1 MNIININIYIEGET
15 LFFQFNPSLS
25 LSFALFLSLSQKK
38 TQNTHTHQ
46 LLYINLHSST
56 QKSIF
61 SLLLVSFRLTHIIIM
76 KSSKFQY
83 TYVEIDETRIQI
95 YKKKRV

>member
-25 LSFALFLSLSQKK
+25 LICFISLTLAKK

-61 SLLLVSFRLTHIIIM
+61 SLLLVSFRFVSLT
-76 KSSKFQY
+76 SSS
-83 TYVEIDETRIQI
+83 
-95 YKKKRV
+95 